1 MSEVK
6 AVTTERIT
14 SVLKGLDVH
23 YMVDEDGDVMAPF
36 GVGTIRYQVWF
47 ISTQQGCLDCRVTL
61 DRTIEPDQC
70 PRVLSML
77 NAWNRDYRMPKVYL
91 FFEDKGRGRIT
102 SQQFFPL
109 EPGVDDELLLHLLR
123 VAIATIG
130 QFVAWIVE
138 GLTELPT
145 ELNDS
150 LSIEELEELFKR
162 SA

>member
-14 SVLKGLDVH
+14 DALKGLDVR

-36 GVGTIRYQVWF
+36 GVGAVRCEMWF
-47 ISTQQGCLDCRVTL
+47 IITQQGCLDCRVTL
-61 DRTIEPDQC
+61 ERTIEPDQY

-77 NAWNRDYRMPKVYL
+77 NAWNRSYLMPKAYL

-109 EPGVDDELLLHLLR
+109 DPGVNDELLLHLLG

-130 QFVAWIVE
+130 QFVVWITE

-145 ELNDS
+145 ELDDS